1 MSKMGLLSLQEIM
14 RSCPRHVLQAR
25 ANRNGRLFALHQLRF
40 NSQSRAPH
48 TPEAITPST
57 TLHKPKTTTSLR
69 KAASASQSIRETQ
82 TPTRG
87 TIQPVWT
94 LSTAERYSLPRLQSV
109 LGKNATVLAESLW
122 IPNLRKCINGSTGG
136 EAFVFEN
143 GCVVSW
149 GVQEEDARRFI
160 QLNMTG
166 RGVELGKYMEEETEE
181 VEFVTDP
188 SEYVSLHGSKQLLII
203 PKTNSSTGRLDH
215 SRKHVTTRESRRD
228 PSTTTPI
235 NTSSTRDARCALCIF
250 TGTRTINRS
259 LLHRGFPGRF
269 PLIGLPSSTHSSYD
283 RKTGLTPK
291 RNHPKARSFA
301 EVPAKYQSQCRKLR

>member
-1 MSKMGLLSLQEIM
+1 MSKTGLLSLQEIM
-14 RSCPRHVLQAR
+14 RLCPRRVLHAR
-25 ANRNGRLFALHQLRF
+25 ANRNGGLFHLHQLRF

-48 TPEAITPST
+48 TPEATTPST

-109 LGKNATVLAESLW
+109 LGKNAIGLAESLW
-122 IPNLRKCINGSTGG
+122 IPNLRKSINRSTGG

-160 QLNMTG
+160 QLHMAG
-166 RGVELGKYMEEETEE
+166 RGVELGKYAEEETEE

-188 SEYVSLHGSKQLLII
+188 SE
-203 PKTNSSTGRLDH
+203 
-215 SRKHVTTRESRRD
+215 
-228 PSTTTPI
+228 
-235 NTSSTRDARCALCIF
+235 
-250 TGTRTINRS
+250 
-259 LLHRGFPGRF
+259 
-269 PLIGLPSSTHSSYD
+269 
-283 RKTGLTPK
+283 
-291 RNHPKARSFA
+291 
-301 EVPAKYQSQCRKLR
+301 